1 MPERTFDGRELRNR
15 RVLLRRSQSELGAVL
30 GVGTNAVSRWETGQA
45 TPPPERLPG
54 IAAALDADLDEL
66 FPRREP
72 PNLADLRCDAG
83 MTQADTMAVTKTRSP
98 MSVRAA
104 ERGKRPLPEAFH
116 EGLAGAYGVSVPE
129 LLAAQKRSFGHIVP
143 VRACA
148 GVSAASVAHK
158 LAHLRDDVFQGA
170 LPSDTEIAD
179 EGNRK
184 AGKPVLT
191 AALVEAL
198 RLGTYAGVSDEI
210 LHALALALDVPSVF
224 FQSPDPQIERLVVST
239 RAVRNSFTVE
249 AARGGENEIP
259 AAARAEL
266 LDFISSTMAEILG
279 PDSGLSE

>member
-15 RVLLRRSQSELGAVL
+15 RVLLRKSQSELGATL

-54 IAAALDADLDEL
+54 IAAALDADLDDL
-66 FPRREP
+66 FPRLEP

-83 MTQADTMAVTKTRSP
+83 MTQADTVAVTKTRSP

-116 EGLAGAYGVSVPE
+116 EALAHAYGVTVPE
-129 LLAAQKRSFGHIVP
+129 LLAAQRRSFGHIVP
-143 VRACA
+143 AQAPER
-148 GVSAASVAHK
+148 VSATSVAHK

-170 LPSDTEIAD
+170 LPSDAEIAD

-191 AALVEAL
+191 QALVEAL
-198 RLGTYAGVSDEI
+198 RLGTYAGLSDEI
-210 LHALALALDVPSVF
+210 LDALALALDVPSVF
-224 FQSPDPQIERLVVST
+224 FRSPDPQIERLVVST

-249 AARGGENEIP
+249 AARGGEHEIP

-279 PDSGLSE
+279 PDSDLPA

>member
-1 MPERTFDGRELRNR
+1 
-15 RVLLRRSQSELGAVL
+15 VLLRKSQSELGAVL
-30 GVGTNAVSRWETGQA
+30 GVGTNAVSRWETAQA

-54 IAAALDADLDEL
+54 IAAALEADLDDL
-66 FPRREP
+66 FPRLEP

-83 MTQADTMAVTKTRSP
+83 MTQADTVAVTKTRSP

-116 EGLAGAYGVSVPE
+116 QALARAYGVTVPE

-143 VRACA
+143 VQAPA
-148 GVSAASVAHK
+148 GASATAVAHK
-158 LAHLRDDVFQGA
+158 LAHLRDEVFQGT
-170 LPSDTEIAD
+170 LPPDAEIAG

-191 AALVEAL
+191 QALVEAV
-198 RLGTYAGVSDEI
+198 RLGTYTGLSDEI
-210 LHALALALDVPSVF
+210 LDALALALDVPSVF
-224 FQSPDPQIERLVVST
+224 FHSPDPQIERLVVST
-239 RAVRNSFTVE
+239 RAVRDSFTVE
-249 AARGGENEIP
+249 AARGGEKEIP

-279 PDSGLSE
+279 PDSDMPG

>member
-15 RVLLRRSQSELGAVL
+15 RVLLRQSQSGLGAVL

-54 IAAALDADLDEL
+54 IAAALDVALDDL
-66 FPRREP
+66 FPRLEP

-83 MTQADTMAVTKTRSP
+83 MTQADTVAVTKTRSP

-104 ERGKRPLPEAFH
+104 ERGKRPLPDTFH
-116 EGLAGAYGVSVPE
+116 EALAAAYGVTVPE

-143 VRACA
+143 VRAPTRA
-148 GVSAASVAHK
+148 SAASVAHK

-170 LPSDTEIAD
+170 LPSDAEIAA

-184 AGKPVLT
+184 AVEPVLT
-191 AALVEAL
+191 EALVEAL
-198 RLGTYAGVSDEI
+198 RLGTYAGPSDEI
-210 LHALALALDVPSVF
+210 LNALALALDVPSVF
-224 FQSPDPQIERLVVST
+224 FHSPDPQIEQLVVST

-249 AARGGENEIP
+249 AARGGEHEIP

>member
-15 RVLLRRSQSELGAVL
+15 RVLLRQSQSELGAVL

-54 IAAALDADLDEL
+54 IAAALDADLDDL
-66 FPRREP
+66 FPRLEP

-83 MTQADTMAVTKTRSP
+83 MTQADTVAVTRTRSP

-104 ERGKRPLPEAFH
+104 ERGKRPLPESFH
-116 EGLAGAYGVSVPE
+116 EPLADAYGVTVPE
-129 LLAAQKRSFGHIVP
+129 LLAAQKRSFGHVVP
-143 VRACA
+143 VRAPTGA
-148 GVSAASVAHK
+148 PATAVADK
-158 LAHLRDDVFQGA
+158 LAHLRDDVFRGA
-170 LPSDTEIAD
+170 LPPDAEIAA

-191 AALVEAL
+191 QALVEAL
-198 RLGTYAGVSDEI
+198 RLGTCAGPSDEI
-210 LHALALALDVPSVF
+210 LNALALALDVPSVF
-224 FQSPDPQIERLVVST
+224 FQSPDPQIEQLVVST

-249 AARGGENEIP
+249 AARGGEHEIP

-279 PDSGLSE
+279 PESGVLE